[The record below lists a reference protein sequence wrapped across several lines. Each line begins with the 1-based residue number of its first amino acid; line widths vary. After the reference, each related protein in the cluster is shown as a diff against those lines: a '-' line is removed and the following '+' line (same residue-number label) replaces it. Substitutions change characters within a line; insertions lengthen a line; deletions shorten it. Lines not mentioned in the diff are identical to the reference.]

1 MTFRNRRMSMEDV
14 LPGEKPSGSAP
25 SIFFSGEEKKSMA
38 KWFVAAKKADF
49 KKIAETFGISPV
61 TARILRNRGL
71 TREEEFQKF
80 LYGTLQDL
88 YPPQLLLGMEEAA
101 ELLQR
106 KIQEKKKI
114 RIIGDYDADGVCS
127 ACILHQGL
135 KEAGADADT
144 AIPDRMKD
152 GYGLNEHLVLDAF
165 AAGIDTILTCD
176 NGIAASREIALA
188 KEKGMTVIVTDHH
201 EVPYEEKEGKKCWL
215 LPPADVVVDPKQE
228 KDHYPFKGICGAAV
242 AYKLVCCLYTKLG
255 LSETK
260 KDFLDGLLE
269 LAAFA
274 TVCDVMELLDENR
287 IIVRYGLSHMKHTAN
302 EGLRALMEVNNIEPE
317 KLTAYTIG
325 FVLGPC
331 INATGRLDTAVR
343 ALKLLEEQDRAEA
356 VRTAAELKALN
367 DSRKDMTEEYVKQAI
382 AQVEEE
388 GLNGDR
394 VLVIFLPDCHESL
407 AGIIAGRVREK
418 YYKPVFVLTRAED
431 GVKGSGRSIETYHM
445 FEEMTKIRE
454 IFTRYGGHKMAAG
467 LSIRG
472 EDVELFRR
480 RINEVCTLTPQDLEE
495 RVHIDVPMPVSYITR
510 SLVEELDRL
519 EPFGNGNP
527 RPLFAQKD
535 LIFLSARVL
544 GKNGNA
550 VRFTV
555 QDDAGRRWEMMAF
568 GDPAPMNACM
578 EEKFGKDAVRR
589 LYGTGFS
596 TGVLAGASLA
606 GNRGQN
612 AEGPDLQRADAKAQ
626 TPIRMSVTYYPSVN
640 TWKGESRLQLVMRQ
654 YQ

>member
-1 MTFRNRRMSMEDV
+1 
-14 LPGEKPSGSAP
+14 
-25 SIFFSGEEKKSMA
+25 MA

-49 KKIAETFGISPV
+49 NKISKEFGISPV

-71 TREEEFQKF
+71 TEDEEFRKF
-80 LYGTLQDL
+80 LYGTTADL
-88 YPPQLLLGMEEAA
+88 YPPETILGMEEAA
-101 ELLQR
+101 ELLITKIRENR
-106 KIQEKKKI
+106 KI
-114 RIIGDYDADGVCS
+114 RVIGDYDADGVCAS
-127 ACILHQGL
+127 CILHQGL
-135 KEAGADADT
+135 KKAGADVDT

-152 GYGLNEHLVLDAF
+152 GYGLNEHLVLDAYG
-165 AAGIDTILTCD
+165 AGVDTILTCD
-176 NGIAASREIALA
+176 NGIAAATEIGLA

-201 EVPYEEKEGKKCWL
+201 EVPYEEQDGKRSWL

-228 KDHYPFKGICGAAV
+228 GDTSPFKGICGAAV
-242 AYKLVCCLYTKLG
+242 AWKLVLCLYGKLG
-255 LSETK
+255 LLEAQ
-260 KDFLDGLLE
+260 KDFLDGLME

-343 ALKLLEEQDRAEA
+343 ALRLLEEKDRAEA
-356 VRTAAELKALN
+356 VRTASELKALN
-367 DSRKDMTEEYVKQAI
+367 DSRKEMTEHYVKQAVT
-382 AQVEEE
+382 QVEEE
-388 GLNGDR
+388 GLEKDR

-445 FEEMTKIRE
+445 FEEMTKIRD

-467 LSIRG
+467 LSLHSG
-472 EDVELFRR
+472 DVEKFRR

-495 RVHIDVPMPVSYITR
+495 RIHIDVPMPVSYVTR
-510 SLVEELDRL
+510 SLVDELDRL

-535 LIFLSARVL
+535 LLFLSARVL
-544 GKNGNA
+544 GKHGNA

-555 QDDAGRRWEMMAF
+555 LDDAGQRWEMMAF
-568 GDPAPMNACM
+568 GDPAPMDAYM
-578 EEKFGKDAVRR
+578 EEKFGSEAVRR
-589 LYGTGFS
+589 LYGTGLS
-596 TGVLAGASLA
+596 AGRRA
-606 GNRGQN
+606 G
-612 AEGPDLQRADAKAQ
+612 EAQ
-626 TPIRMSVTYYPSVN
+626 PQIRLSVTYYPSLN
-640 TWKGESRLQLVMRQ
+640 TWKGDTRLQLVMRQ

>member
-1 MTFRNRRMSMEDV
+1 
-14 LPGEKPSGSAP
+14 
-25 SIFFSGEEKKSMA
+25 MA

-49 KKIAETFGISPV
+49 NKISKEFGISPV

-71 TREEEFQKF
+71 TEDEEFRKF
-80 LYGTLQDL
+80 LYGTTADL
-88 YPPQLLLGMEEAA
+88 YPPETILGMEEAA
-101 ELLQR
+101 ELLITKIREGR
-106 KIQEKKKI
+106 KI
-114 RIIGDYDADGVCS
+114 RVIGDYDADGVCAS
-127 ACILHQGL
+127 CILHQGL
-135 KEAGADADT
+135 KKAGADVDT

-152 GYGLNEHLVLDAF
+152 GYGLNEHLVLDAYG
-165 AAGIDTILTCD
+165 AGVDTILTCD
-176 NGIAASREIALA
+176 NGIAAAAEIGLA

-201 EVPYEEKEGKKCWL
+201 EVPYEEQDGKRSWQ

-228 KDHYPFKGICGAAV
+228 GDTSPFKGICGAAV
-242 AYKLVCCLYTKLG
+242 AWKLVLCLYGKLG
-255 LSETK
+255 LLEAQ
-260 KDFLDGLLE
+260 KDFLDGLME

-343 ALKLLEEQDRAEA
+343 ALRLLEEKDRAEA
-356 VRTAAELKALN
+356 VRTASELKALN
-367 DSRKDMTEEYVKQAI
+367 DSRKEMTEHYVKQAVT
-382 AQVEEE
+382 QVEEE
-388 GLNGDR
+388 GLEKDR

-445 FEEMTKIRE
+445 FEEMTKIRD

-467 LSIRG
+467 LSLHSG
-472 EDVELFRR
+472 DVEKFRR

-495 RVHIDVPMPVSYITR
+495 RIHIDVPMPVSYVTR
-510 SLVEELDRL
+510 SLVDELDRL

-535 LIFLSARVL
+535 LLFLSARVL

-555 QDDAGRRWEMMAF
+555 LDDAGQRWEMMAF
-568 GDPAPMNACM
+568 GDPAPMDAYM
-578 EEKFGKDAVRR
+578 EEKFGSEAVRR
-589 LYGTGFS
+589 LYGTGLS
-596 TGVLAGASLA
+596 AGRRA
-606 GNRGQN
+606 G
-612 AEGPDLQRADAKAQ
+612 EAQ
-626 TPIRMSVTYYPSVN
+626 PQIRLSVTYYPSLN
-640 TWKGESRLQLVMRQ
+640 TWKGDTRLQLVMRQ

>member
-1 MTFRNRRMSMEDV
+1 
-14 LPGEKPSGSAP
+14 
-25 SIFFSGEEKKSMA
+25 MA

-49 KKIAETFGISPV
+49 NKIAKEFGISPV

-71 TREEEFQKF
+71 TQDEEFRKF
-80 LYGTLQDL
+80 LYGTREDM
-88 YPPQLLLGMEEAA
+88 YPPEALLGMEEAA
-101 ELLQR
+101 VLLAA
-106 KIQEKKKI
+106 KIREGKKI
-114 RIIGDYDADGVCS
+114 RVIGDYDADGVCAS
-127 ACILHQGL
+127 CILHQGL

-152 GYGLNEHLVLDAF
+152 GYGLNEHLVLDAYE
-165 AAGIDTILTCD
+165 AGIDTILTCD
-176 NGIAASREIALA
+176 NGIAAGAEIALA

-201 EVPYEEKEGKKCWL
+201 EVPYEERDGERIWR

-228 KDHYPFKGICGAAV
+228 GDTCPFQGICGAVV
-242 AYKLVCCLYTKLG
+242 AYKLILCLYGKLG
-255 LSETK
+255 LLESK
-260 KDFLDGLLE
+260 KRFLDGLLE

-287 IIVRYGLSHMKHTAN
+287 IIVRYGLSHMKHTEN

-343 ALKLLEEQDRAEA
+343 ALKLLEEKDRAEA
-356 VRTAAELKALN
+356 VRTASELKALN
-367 DSRKDMTEEYVKQAI
+367 DSRKEMTEHFVKQAV

-388 GLNGDR
+388 ALGEDR

-467 LSIRG
+467 LSIKSG
-472 EDVELFRR
+472 DVETFRR

-510 SLVEELDRL
+510 SLVDELDRL

-535 LIFLSARVL
+535 LLFLSARVL

-555 QDDAGRRWEMMAF
+555 LDDAGQRWEMMAF
-568 GDPAPMNACM
+568 GDPAPMDAYM
-578 EEKFGKDAVRR
+578 EEKFGSEAVRR
-589 LYGTGFS
+589 LYGMGFS
-596 TGVLAGASLA
+596 MTGGGETS
-606 GNRGQN
+606 Q
-612 AEGPDLQRADAKAQ
+612 
-626 TPIRMSVTYYPSVN
+626 IRLSVTYYPSVN
-640 TWKGESRLQLVMRQ
+640 TWKGDSRLQLVMKQ

>member
-1 MTFRNRRMSMEDV
+1 
-14 LPGEKPSGSAP
+14 
-25 SIFFSGEEKKSMA
+25 MA

-49 KKIAETFGISPV
+49 NRIAREFGISPV

-71 TREEEFQKF
+71 ERDEEFRRF
-80 LYGTLQDL
+80 LYGTAGDM
-88 YPPQLLLGMEEAA
+88 YPPEALLGMEEAA
-101 ELLQR
+101 GLLVQ
-106 KIQEKKKI
+106 KI
-114 RIIGDYDADGVCS
+114 REGKRIRVIGDYDADGVCAS
-127 ACILHQGL
+127 CILHQGL
-135 KEAGADADT
+135 KVAGGNADT

-152 GYGLNEHLVLDAF
+152 GYGLNAHLVLEAYE
-165 AAGIDTILTCD
+165 AGIDTILTCD
-176 NGIAASREIALA
+176 NGIAAAAEIALA

-201 EVPYEEKEGKKCWL
+201 EVPYEEKDGEKNWL

-228 KDHYPFKGICGAAV
+228 EDGYPFKSICGAVV
-242 AYKLVCCLYTKLG
+242 AYKLILCLYDRMG
-255 LSETK
+255 LLEEK

-287 IIVRYGLSHMKHTAN
+287 IIVRCGLSHMKRTAN
-302 EGLRALMEVNNIEPE
+302 EGLRALMEVNEIAPE

-343 ALKLLEEQDRAEA
+343 ALKLLEETDRAEA
-356 VRTAAELKALN
+356 DRTATELKAHN
-367 DSRKDMTEEYVKQAI
+367 DSRKEMTERYVKQAI
-382 AQVEEE
+382 AQVEEGGME
-388 GLNGDR
+388 KDR
-394 VLVIFLPDCHESL
+394 VLVLFLPDCHESL

-418 YYKPVFVLTRAED
+418 YYRPVFVLTCAEE

-445 FEEMTKIRE
+445 FEEMTKIKD

-467 LSIRG
+467 LSIRSG
-472 EDVELFRR
+472 DVEAFRR
-480 RINEVCTLTPQDLEE
+480 RINEVCTLTEEDMEE
-495 RVHIDVPMPVSYITR
+495 RIHIDVPMPVSYITR
-510 SLVEELDRL
+510 SLVDELDRL

-535 LIFLSARVL
+535 LRFLSARVL

-555 QDDAGRRWEMMAF
+555 QDDAGGRWEMMAF
-568 GDPAPMNACM
+568 GDPAPMNAYM
-578 EEKFGKDAVRR
+578 EEKFGSGAVRR

-596 TGVLAGASLA
+596 SVAEETG
-606 GNRGQN
+606 
-612 AEGPDLQRADAKAQ
+612 ELQ
-626 TPIRMSVTYYPSVN
+626 PIRLSVTYYPSVN
-640 TWKGESRLQLVMRQ
+640 TWKGDSRLQLILRQ
-654 YQ
+654 YR

>member
-1 MTFRNRRMSMEDV
+1 
-14 LPGEKPSGSAP
+14 
-25 SIFFSGEEKKSMA
+25 MA

-49 KKIAETFGISPV
+49 NRIAETFGISPV

-71 TREEEFQKF
+71 TKDEEFRKF
-80 LYGTLQDL
+80 LYGTKEDM
-88 YPPQLLLGMEEAA
+88 YPPELLLNMEAAA
-101 ELLQR
+101 ELLAAKLR
-106 KIQEKKKI
+106 EKKKI
-114 RIIGDYDADGVCS
+114 RVIGDYDADGVCS

-135 KEAGADADT
+135 KAAGADADT

-152 GYGLNEHLVLDAF
+152 GYGLNEHLVLDAYES
-165 AAGIDTILTCD
+165 GVDTILTCD
-176 NGIAASREIALA
+176 NGIAASGEIALA

-201 EVPYEEKEGKKCWL
+201 EVPYEETEDGRRWL
-215 LPPADVVVDPKQE
+215 LPPADAVVDPKQE
-228 KDHYPFKGICGAAV
+228 GDPCPFKGICGAVV
-242 AYKLVCCLYTKLG
+242 AYKLICCLYGKLG
-255 LSETK
+255 ILEAK
-260 KDFLDGLLE
+260 GDFLDGLLE

-287 IIVRYGLSHMKHTAN
+287 IIVRFGLSHMKHTRNA
-302 EGLRALMEVNNIEPE
+302 GLRALMEVNGIEPDR
-317 KLTAYTIG
+317 LTSYTIG

-331 INATGRLDTAVR
+331 VNATGRLDTAVR
-343 ALKLLEEQDRAEA
+343 ALRLLEETDRAEA
-356 VRTAAELKALN
+356 VRIASELKALN
-367 DSRKDMTEEYVKQAI
+367 DSRKDMTEEYVKKAV

-388 GLNGDR
+388 GLEKDR

-418 YYKPVFVLTRAED
+418 YYKPVFVLTCAED

-445 FEEMTKIRE
+445 FEEMTKIRD

-467 LSIRG
+467 LSIRSG
-472 EDVELFRR
+472 DTELFRR
-480 RINEVCTLTPQDLEE
+480 RINQVCTLTPQDLEE
-495 RVHIDVPMPVSYITR
+495 RIHIDVPMPVSYITR
-510 SLVEELDRL
+510 SLVDELDRL

-535 LIFLSARVL
+535 LLFLSARVL

-555 QDDAGRRWEMMAF
+555 QDDAGGRWEMMAF
-568 GDPAPMNACM
+568 GDPSPMNAYL
-578 EEKFGKDAVRR
+578 EEKFGSDAVQK
-589 LYGTGFS
+589 LYGTGFPGAAFS
-596 TGVLAGASLA
+596 GRVPAGSAA
-606 GNRGQN
+606 GQTHADRQTAAAGQVH
-612 AEGPDLQRADAKAQ
+612 ADRQAAGQ
-626 TPIRMSVTYYPSVN
+626 TQIRLSVTYYPSVN

>member
-1 MTFRNRRMSMEDV
+1 
-14 LPGEKPSGSAP
+14 
-25 SIFFSGEEKKSMA
+25 MA

-49 KKIAETFGISPV
+49 NKIAKEFGISPV

-71 TREEEFQKF
+71 TRNEEFRKF
-80 LYGTLQDL
+80 LYGTVDDM
-88 YPPQLLLGMEEAA
+88 YPPEALLGMEEAA
-101 ELLQR
+101 ALLTA
-106 KIQEKKKI
+106 KILEGKKI
-114 RIIGDYDADGVCS
+114 RVIGDYDADGVCAS
-127 ACILHQGL
+127 CILHQGL

-152 GYGLNEHLVLDAF
+152 GYGLNEHLVLDAYE
-165 AAGIDTILTCD
+165 AGIDTILTCD
-176 NGIAASREIALA
+176 NGIAAGAEIALA

-201 EVPYEEKEGKKCWL
+201 EVPYEERDGERIWR

-228 KDHYPFKGICGAAV
+228 GDTCPFQGICGAVV
-242 AYKLVCCLYTKLG
+242 AYKLILCLYGKLG
-255 LSETK
+255 LLESK
-260 KDFLDGLLE
+260 KRFLDGLLE

-287 IIVRYGLSHMKHTAN
+287 IIVRYGLSHMKHTEN

-343 ALKLLEEQDRAEA
+343 ALKLLEEKDRAEA
-356 VRTAAELKALN
+356 VRTASELKALN
-367 DSRKDMTEEYVKQAI
+367 DSRKEMTEHFVKQAV

-388 GLNGDR
+388 GLGEDR
-394 VLVIFLPDCHESL
+394 VLVVFLPDCHESL

-467 LSIRG
+467 LSIKSG
-472 EDVELFRR
+472 DVETFRR

-510 SLVEELDRL
+510 SLVDELDRL

-535 LIFLSARVL
+535 LLFLSARVL

-555 QDDAGRRWEMMAF
+555 LDDAGQRWEMMAF
-568 GDPAPMNACM
+568 GDPAPMDAYM
-578 EEKFGKDAVRR
+578 EEKFGSEAVRR
-589 LYGTGFS
+589 LYGMGFS
-596 TGVLAGASLA
+596 MTDGGETS
-606 GNRGQN
+606 Q
-612 AEGPDLQRADAKAQ
+612 
-626 TPIRMSVTYYPSVN
+626 IRLSVTYYPSVN
-640 TWKGESRLQLVMRQ
+640 TWKGDSRLQLVMKQ